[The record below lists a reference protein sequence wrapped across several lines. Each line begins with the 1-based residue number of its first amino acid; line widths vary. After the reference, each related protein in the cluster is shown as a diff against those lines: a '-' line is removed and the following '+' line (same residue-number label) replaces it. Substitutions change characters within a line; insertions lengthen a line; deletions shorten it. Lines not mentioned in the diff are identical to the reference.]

1 MSRKNNL
8 DKFQEVMF
16 ADKVDIG
23 YLSPVEQMQVIRY
36 RFAFTQCLENPSI
49 LDKELVR
56 QLISEYG
63 VSQSQAY
70 RDITNVKIILP
81 NVKAAGKE
89 WIRYVVTEELKA
101 DIQKCKDKLEEYP
114 DDSNWMKN
122 KIMATDKLAK
132 YNKLDQDD
140 GEQLPW
146 DDIIPIP
153 IDPTSDPMV
162 LGVKPLE
169 NAEEEIKKLYEKY
182 KGDIEIDDVDYIDI
196 TEINNDGDK
205 EDILQ

>member
-1 MSRKNNL
+1 MSRKSNL

-16 ADKVDIG
+16 ADKADISF
-23 YLSPVEQMQVIRY
+23 LTPVEQEQVIRY

-49 LDKELVR
+49 TDRSLVEMLMS
-56 QLISEYG
+56 QFSI
-63 VSQSQAY
+63 SQSQAY
-70 RDITNVKIILP
+70 RDITNIKVILP

-89 WIRYVVTEELKA
+89 WIRYIITEELKA

-122 KIMATDKLAK
+122 KIMAIDKLAK

-162 LGVKPLE
+162 LGVTPLE

-182 KGDIEIDDVDYIDI
+182 KGDIEIEDVDYLDI
-196 TEINNDGDK
+196 SDINNDGNK